1 MVRLLNLNALFHISL
16 TNSAFT
22 QPLNTVVNQ
31 LNKNRKKLTADGLC
45 IDFVCK

>member
-1 MVRLLNLNALFHISL
+1 MVRIVNLSSLFHKNL

-31 LNKNRKKLTADGLC
+31 LNKNSKKLTSDRLY
-45 IDFVCK
+45 IDF